1 MADAVFKRQNTNNS
15 VRLYLDL
22 NNASDKQVSVDFATA
37 AGTALANSDFISQSG
52 TLIFSP
58 GQKQSYVDVVVTGDS
73 LRKADQ
79 DFFILLSNPQNCTLN
94 NTKATISIVNDGI
107 YLPTDMT
114 GYTSPSNYA
123 GYNLVWADEFDGN
136 ALNTQSWN
144 FESGGGGWGNNE
156 LENYTARAQNVFVS
170 NGNLIIEARKE
181 NYNGNSYTS
190 GRLTTAGKKEFQ
202 YGRID
207 IRAKLPVAKGMWP
220 ALWMLGSDFS
230 QAGWPACGETDIM
243 EVVGTNPS
251 QVVGSFH
258 WKKQDG
264 SHGIINNNYNLSSGD
279 FSQKF
284 HVFSLLWMQDSLQI
298 LVDDQPYSVAGSHSI
313 ASGNYPFN
321 ASSFFIFNI
330 AVGGDWP
337 GPPDTT
343 TIFPQHLFVDYV
355 RVFQK

>member
-1 MADAVFKRQNTNNS
+1 MLNVRFYWFYQNIRT
-15 VRLYLDL
+15 
-22 NNASDKQVSVDFATA
+22 
-37 AGTALANSDFISQSG
+37 
-52 TLIFSP
+52 
-58 GQKQSYVDVVVTGDS
+58 
-73 LRKADQ
+73 
-79 DFFILLSNPQNCTLN
+79 
-94 NTKATISIVNDGI
+94 
-107 YLPTDMT
+107 
-114 GYTSPSNYA
+114 
-123 GYNLVWADEFDGN
+123 E
-136 ALNTQSWN
+136 
-144 FESGGGGWGNNE
+144 
-156 LENYTARAQNVFVS
+156 NVFVS

-220 ALWMLGSDFS
+220 ALWMLGSNFS
-230 QAGWPACGETDIM
+230 QTGWPACGETDIM
-243 EVVGTNPS
+243 ELVGANPD

-264 SHGIINNNYNLSSGD
+264 SHGIINNNYNLSTGD

-284 HVFSLLWMQDSLQI
+284 HVFSLLWIQDSLQI
-298 LVDDQPYSVAGSHSI
+298 LVDDQPYSAAGKLSI

-337 GPPDTT
+337 GPPDAT